1 MSGDNLIQ
9 KSLFGSEIQII
20 NNKNNSIANYDYDD
34 LIVDDLSND
43 KLREDSLKRPRI
55 NSKSTKQSRQIEDNL
70 NEINNNASVINKSS
84 SFQTVDKSKLAPVLN
99 HYVTLKQDNSNHLL
113 LYRLGDFFECFFE
126 DAILISEICEITLTS
141 KEGGKEIGRV
151 PMAGVPYHALERY
164 CAELI
169 KANYSVVICDQ
180 LEKSSGKYG
189 LPIKRAITRIIT
201 PGTIIEE
208 GMLVA
213 KKNNWITAVYIE
225 ETKCNQ
231 ELDWG
236 IASADVSTGELITS
250 EGKSINKL
258 CDEIINIDASEI
270 IIGSEEEKLLI
281 ENFNSKIKAT
291 VTQKTSF
298 SINESNDLIK
308 NYFEVESLE
317 GLGLKTLNK
326 SIKSL
331 GGLLNYLKKINPTES
346 EHNSSIKISLDFP
359 IIKYPKDNLIIDYQ
373 TKKNLEITQ
382 TQREN
387 NYIGTLLWS
396 IDRSYTC
403 MGSRCLRRWID
414 SPLID
419 TEEIEKR
426 QNVILNFIESKNLRI
441 ETQNLLRAMGDLE
454 RLSGRTCAGQAS
466 PRDLV
471 AISEGLKKLPR
482 LRSVIKSFN
491 YELPLWTNQLKY
503 KNSTLL
509 ELAEKIS
516 NTLVEHPPLN
526 ISEGGLIHDGVDEIL
541 DGLRNKI
548 DDYSNWLRKEEIKE
562 REISQIPN
570 LKIQFHRTFGYYI
583 SINKSKVNLA
593 PKHWIKRQTLT
604 NEERY
609 ITTSIKSQE
618 SKIFQLNNRT
628 AAREYEIFTKIRDL
642 VAAKTK
648 EIRSIARSISGL
660 DATLGLAI
668 TSIENN
674 YIKPS
679 LIQMN
684 NVSSKID
691 TKVKKGRNPIVEQ
704 LLDSNEFIP
713 NDIIFNDKQKLIILT
728 GPNASGKSCFIRQI
742 GLIQILA
749 QIGCFVPANY
759 AQIKIVDRIFTRV
772 GAVDDQST
780 GQSTFM
786 VEMSETASILN
797 QATKNS
803 LVLLDEIGRGTSTFD
818 GLSIAWSVSEY
829 LAKDIECKSIFATH
843 YHELNFLK
851 DSQKN
856 VSNFQVTVEQSGDR
870 LVFCHKIEKGGAN
883 KSYGIEAAKLAG
895 VPLKVINKAE
905 QILKSLESS
914 NNFHKQIDLQS
925 IHKEAA

>member
-9 KSLFGSEIQII
+9 KDLFGSEVQIL
-20 NNKNNSIANYDYDD
+20 NNKENSNIDVNNSLN
-34 LIVDDLSND
+34 VDDLNID

-55 NSKSTKQSRQIEDNL
+55 KKRPGKESSTIKDYLHKTNKN
-70 NEINNNASVINKSS
+70 NEAINKSNS
-84 SFQTVDKSKLAPVLN
+84 YKTIDKSKLAPVLN
-99 HYVTLKQDNSNHLL
+99 HYVTLKESNINHLL

-126 DAILISEICEITLTS
+126 DAILISEILEITLTS

-169 KANYSVVICDQ
+169 KSNYSVVICDQ

-201 PGTIIEE
+201 PGTVIEE
-208 GMLVA
+208 GMLIA
-213 KKNNWITAVYIE
+213 KKNNWITSVYLE
-225 ETKCNQ
+225 ENKIKQ
-231 ELDWG
+231 KLDWG
-236 IASADVSTGELITS
+236 IASADISTGELIVM
-250 EGKSINKL
+250 EGTSINKL

-270 IIGSEEEKLLI
+270 IIGSEEEKLLL
-281 ENFNSKIKAT
+281 EKFNSKIKAT
-291 VTQKTSF
+291 VTQKTYF
-298 SINESNDLIK
+298 SINESNNLIK

-317 GLGLKTLNK
+317 GLGLKKLFK
-326 SIKSL
+326 VIKAI
-331 GGLLNYLKKINPTES
+331 GGLLNYLKIINPTGS
-346 EHNSSIKISLDFP
+346 DHNSSIKISLDFP
-359 IIKYPKDNLIIDYQ
+359 LIKYPKDNLIIDYQ

-396 IDRSYTC
+396 IDRTYTC

-414 SPLID
+414 FPLTD
-419 TEEIEKR
+419 TKEIRKR
-426 QNVILNFIESKNLRI
+426 QNIILNFINSKNLRI

-454 RLSGRTCAGQAS
+454 RLSGRACARQAS
-466 PRDLV
+466 PRDLI

-482 LRSVIKSFN
+482 LRSIIRLFN
-491 YELPLWTNQLKY
+491 YELPKWINQLKDE
-503 KNSTLL
+503 NHQLL

-516 NTLVEHPPLN
+516 DTIVDYPPLN
-526 ISEGGLIHDGVDEIL
+526 ISEGGLIHDGVDGIL

-548 DDYSNWLRKEEIKE
+548 DDYNNWLKKEELKE
-562 REISQIPN
+562 RELSKINN
-570 LKIQFHRTFGYYI
+570 LKIQFHRSFGYYI
-583 SINKSKVNLA
+583 SITKSKANLA
-593 PKHWIKRQTLT
+593 PTHWIKRQTLT
-604 NEERY
+604 NEDRF
-609 ITTSIKSQE
+609 ITTAIKSQE

-628 AAREYEIFTKIRDL
+628 ALREYELFSRIRDL
-642 VAAKTK
+642 VAEKTN
-648 EIRSIARSISGL
+648 EIRSIARSIAGL

-674 YIKPS
+674 YTKPTLIPIGEKSIK
-679 LIQMN
+679 L
-684 NVSSKID
+684 D
-691 TKVKKGRNPIVEQ
+691 TQINEGRNPIVEQ
-704 LLDSNEFIP
+704 LLDNKEFIP
-713 NDIIFNDKQKLIILT
+713 NDVIFNDQQKMIILT

-749 QIGCFVPANY
+749 QIGCFVPAAN
-759 AQIKIVDRIFTRV
+759 AHIRIVDRIFTRV
-772 GAVDDQST
+772 GAVDDQAT

-786 VEMSETASILN
+786 IEMAETASILN

-829 LAKDIECKSIFATH
+829 LAKEIECKSIFATH

-851 DSQKN
+851 DSLKK
-856 VSNFQVTVEQSGDR
+856 VSNFQVTVEQSDNR
-870 LVFCHKIEKGGAN
+870 LIFCHKIKKGGAN

-895 VPLKVINKAE
+895 VPLKVITKAE
-905 QILKSLESS
+905 QILKSLESTNKF
-914 NNFHKQIDLQS
+914 NNQIDLQS
-925 IHKEAA
+925 IHKHAA

>member
-1 MSGDNLIQ
+1 MSGNNLIQ
-9 KSLFGSEIQII
+9 KNLFGSEIQIL
-20 NNKNNSIANYDYDD
+20 NNKDSSSFDNDFDD
-34 LIVDDLSND
+34 LIVTDLSND
-43 KLREDSLKRPRI
+43 ELKEDSLKRPRI
-55 NSKSTKQSRQIEDNL
+55 RNKSNKQSMQIEENL
-70 NEINNNASVINKSS
+70 KKTHNHDIEINKSNS
-84 SFQTVDKSKLAPVLN
+84 YKTVDKSKLAPVLH
-99 HYVTLKQDNSNHLL
+99 HYVTLKEGNSNHLL

-126 DAILISEICEITLTS
+126 DAILISEVLEITLTS

-151 PMAGVPYHALERY
+151 PMAGVPHHALERY

-180 LEKSSGKYG
+180 LEKSNGKYG

-208 GMLVA
+208 GMLIA
-213 KKNNWITAVYIE
+213 KKNNWITSVYIE
-225 ETKCNQ
+225 ENKIKQ
-231 ELDWG
+231 KLDWG
-236 IASADVSTGELITS
+236 IASADISTGELIVM
-250 EGKSINKL
+250 EGTSINKL

-270 IIGSEEEKLLI
+270 IIGSEEEKLLL
-281 ENFNSKIKAT
+281 EKFNSKIKAT
-291 VTQKTSF
+291 VTQKTYF
-298 SINESNDLIK
+298 SINESNNLIK

-317 GLGLKTLNK
+317 GLGLKKLFK
-326 SIKSL
+326 VIKAI
-331 GGLLNYLKKINPTES
+331 GGLLNYLKIINPKGS
-346 EHNSSIKISLDFP
+346 DHNSSIKISLDFP
-359 IIKYPKDNLIIDYQ
+359 LIKYPKDNLIIDYQ

-396 IDRSYTC
+396 IDRTYTC

-414 SPLID
+414 FPLTD
-419 TEEIEKR
+419 TKEIRKR
-426 QNVILNFIESKNLRI
+426 QNIILNFINSKNLRI

-454 RLSGRTCAGQAS
+454 RLSGRACARQAS
-466 PRDLV
+466 PRDLI

-482 LRSVIKSFN
+482 LRSILELFK
-491 YELPLWTNQLKY
+491 YELPKWINQLKDE
-503 KNSTLL
+503 NHQLL

-516 NTLVEHPPLN
+516 DTIVDYPPLN
-526 ISEGGLIHDGVDEIL
+526 ISEGGLIHDGVDGIL

-548 DDYSNWLRKEEIKE
+548 DDYNNWLKKEELKE
-562 REISQIPN
+562 RELSKINN
-570 LKIQFHRTFGYYI
+570 LKIQFHRSFGYYI
-583 SINKSKVNLA
+583 SITKSKANLA

-604 NEERY
+604 NEDRF
-609 ITTSIKSQE
+609 ITTAIKSQE

-628 AAREYEIFTKIRDL
+628 ASREYELFSKIRDL
-642 VAAKTK
+642 VAEKTN
-648 EIRSIARSISGL
+648 EIRSIARSIAGL

-674 YIKPS
+674 YTKPTLIPIGEES
-679 LIQMN
+679 L
-684 NVSSKID
+684 KLD
-691 TKVKKGRNPIVEQ
+691 TQINEGRNPIVEQ
-704 LLDSNEFIP
+704 LLDNKEFIP
-713 NDIIFNDKQKLIILT
+713 NDVIFNDQQKLIILT

-749 QIGCFVPANY
+749 QIGCFVPAAN
-759 AQIKIVDRIFTRV
+759 AHIRIVDRIFTRV
-772 GAVDDQST
+772 GAVDDQAT

-786 VEMSETASILN
+786 VEMAETASILN

-829 LAKDIECKSIFATH
+829 LAKEIECKSIFATH

-851 DSQKN
+851 DSLKK
-856 VSNFQVTVEQSGDR
+856 VSNFQVTVEQSDNS
-870 LVFCHKIEKGGAN
+870 LIFCHKIKKGGAN

-895 VPLKVINKAE
+895 VPLKVITKAE
-905 QILKSLESS
+905 QILKSLESTNKF
-914 NNFHKQIDLQS
+914 NNQIDLQS
-925 IHKEAA
+925 IHKHAA